1 MTFFLKCYENKNEQT
16 CFEEI
21 IYNAYDTCRL
31 FSCCSGRRTVEFSV
45 TVTTATSREVASD
58 AVTSSIALKMTAWT
72 AAIRLSSDTRDPT
85 RRSKKSVQSLEDAAT
100 AKSAATNQVW
110 SPFRLSPRS
119 GH

>member
-1 MTFFLKCYENKNEQT
+1 MISMNKHLQHVH
-16 CFEEI
+16 
-21 IYNAYDTCRL
+21 TCRF

-45 TVTTATSREVASD
+45 TVTTVTSLEVDSD
-58 AVTSSIALKMTAWT
+58 AVTSSMALKMTAWT

-85 RRSKKSVQSLEDAAT
+85 RRSKKSVQSLEDAVT

-110 SPFRLSPRS
+110 SRFRFSPRS